1 MPIVTLGGV
10 TVIALPRPPQKTR
23 LLLELAQHLL
33 VEGGV
38 SPSQWG
44 EERHHHLLWKLL

>member
-1 MPIVTLGGV
+1 MSILTLGSV
-10 TVIALPRPPQKTR
+10 TVIEPPQKTS

-44 EERHHHLLWKLL
+44 GERHHHLL